1 MKELIVPIKH
11 NKICDNCHG
20 NGYLNVVDNEGLTQV
35 KQCWICQS
43 QGELTYDKKDIKK
56 ISDSLSATDSL
67 KQLQ

>member
-1 MKELIVPIKH
+1 MGYKE
-11 NKICDNCHG
+11 ICSLCNG
-20 NGYLNVVDNEGLTQV
+20 NGYINIVDRRGQTEV